1 MKAGQVL
8 LQADNGTAL
17 SQCAANLPPNFP
29 QALTLPCSRFQIGQ
43 NRAEEKNFSDSDEIN
58 TIEWNQSTFLRLPNR
73 YLLQW
78 SWLGPKLRQGRVET
92 ATEPGH
98 EAALSAGFKT

>member
-17 SQCAANLPPNFP
+17 SQCAANLP

-43 NRAEEKNFSDSDEIN
+43 SAEEKSFSDSDEIN
-58 TIEWNQSTFLRLPNR
+58 TIE
-73 YLLQW
+73 
-78 SWLGPKLRQGRVET
+78 
-92 ATEPGH
+92 
-98 EAALSAGFKT
+98 